1 MSRPTGVRQGLGTA
15 TIVAVVSGA
24 LILLPGLQ
32 RPVFAQQSWAP
43 PPAGA
48 QPMYAP
54 APLDAGRAAAEGV
67 QDADADINGTLW
79 FFVGCLGII
88 GIAVAYLAE
97 PSPPPARLMGKS
109 AEYVMLYSTA
119 YKSEGKSI
127 QGRHAI
133 YGCLVGTAIIVAIY
147 VVLIV
152 TVLKNANNMQTT
164 Y

>member
-1 MSRPTGVRQGLGTA
+1 MSRPTGFRQGLGKA

-24 LILLPGLQ
+24 LILVPALQ
-32 RPVFAQQSWAP
+32 RPLFAQQSWAP

-48 QPMYAP
+48 RPNYAP
-54 APLDAGRAAAEGV
+54 APFDAGRAAAEGV

-79 FFVGCLGII
+79 FFMGCLGII

-109 AEYVMLYSTA
+109 AEYLMLYTSA
-119 YKSEGKSI
+119 YKTEGKSI

-152 TVLKNANNMQTT
+152 TVLKTANNMQTT